1 MNLLLRLLR
10 LLEFF
15 GFYAVE
21 VVLSNLRVALDV
33 MTPRF
38 RGTPGI
44 VEVPVGPGLTD
55 RQLTVLANLITMAPG
70 TLSLGYTPDRRHLII
85 HAMYLGD
92 RETFIADIQHD
103 FERRVRRVF

>member
-1 MNLLLRLLR
+1 VNILLRLVR
-10 LLEFF
+10 LVEFF

-21 VVLSNLRVALDV
+21 VVLSNLRVAIDV

-70 TLSLGYTPDRRHLII
+70 TLSLGYTPDRSCLII

-92 RETFIADIQHD
+92 REAFVKDIRQN